1 MANFEII
8 MKKTIAK
15 FQMLKIAR
23 NECHRLL
30 QRNKIEDL
38 EMHTKIFEE
47 RLKELNN
54 LKSKAYVREG

>member
-23 NECHRLL
+23 NEWHRLL